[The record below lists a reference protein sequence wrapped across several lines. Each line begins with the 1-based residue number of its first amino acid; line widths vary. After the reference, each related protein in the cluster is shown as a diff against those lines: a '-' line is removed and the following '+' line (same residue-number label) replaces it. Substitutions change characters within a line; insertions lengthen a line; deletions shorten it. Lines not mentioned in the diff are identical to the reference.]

1 MVDMLDAMQQL
12 MTGDLEYF
20 DPAFLNELG
29 QCWDD
34 THPDLRQAEDNA
46 WQGMID
52 FFEND
57 GWGIDPWG
65 INGTT
70 DQGRY
75 SVLLGGSCGVGTL
88 THVWGHK
95 YRVTQHVGSNLPL
108 TSIQKFRLG
117 LARPGQGWPKWNF
130 CFDVNGKFCGM

>member
-75 SVLLGGSCGVGTL
+75 SVLSGGSC
-88 THVWGHK
+88 
-95 YRVTQHVGSNLPL
+95 Q
-108 TSIQKFRLG
+108 IQSWFIQYVSTCLRLQVQSVALG
-117 LARPGQGWPKWNF
+117 CFQGFLGNST
-130 CFDVNGKFCGM
+130 G